1 VLQHLRED
9 QGADPARWLHAGCRH
24 QDRSCG
30 AAGTDHRA
38 FPTPGC
44 GRSRR
49 AGSQRCH
56 LAEHH
61 REATMK
67 QQIETLGRLASLRS
81 HRVRQMLGRVQYQ
94 QNLCQRY
101 RNNITGLSRLCG
113 FSVPMS
119 TPLQRDNQQRYKA
132 TLYKMVE
139 LQRRELAVAEQAL
152 ERIQRE
158 LLQAMRSEKVVEH
171 MIDD

>member
-1 VLQHLRED
+1 
-9 QGADPARWLHAGCRH
+9 
-24 QDRSCG
+24 
-30 AAGTDHRA
+30 
-38 FPTPGC
+38 
-44 GRSRR
+44 
-49 AGSQRCH
+49 
-56 LAEHH
+56 
-61 REATMK
+61 MK
-67 QQIETLGRLASLRS
+67 QQLETLGRLASLRGN
-81 HRVRQMLGRVQYQ
+81 RVRKMLGQVQYQ

-132 TLYKMVE
+132 TLHKMVE

-152 ERIQRE
+152 ERIRRE

-171 MIDD
+171 MIDSKLQQWQQLLAQQEQKIQDGLAAQAHWRATH

>member
-1 VLQHLRED
+1 
-9 QGADPARWLHAGCRH
+9 
-24 QDRSCG
+24 
-30 AAGTDHRA
+30 
-38 FPTPGC
+38 
-44 GRSRR
+44 
-49 AGSQRCH
+49 
-56 LAEHH
+56 
-61 REATMK
+61 MK

-119 TPLQRDNQQRYKA
+119 TPLQRDNQQRYKV

-171 MIDD
+171 VIEGKLQQWQQLLAQQEQKIQDGLAAQAHWRATH

>member
-1 VLQHLRED
+1 
-9 QGADPARWLHAGCRH
+9 
-24 QDRSCG
+24 
-30 AAGTDHRA
+30 
-38 FPTPGC
+38 
-44 GRSRR
+44 
-49 AGSQRCH
+49 
-56 LAEHH
+56 
-61 REATMK
+61 MK

-139 LQRRELAVAEQAL
+139 LQRRELEVAEQTL
-152 ERIQRE
+152 ERIRRE

-171 MIDD
+171 VIEGKLQQWQQLLAQQEQKIQDGLAAQAHWRATH

>member
-1 VLQHLRED
+1 
-9 QGADPARWLHAGCRH
+9 
-24 QDRSCG
+24 
-30 AAGTDHRA
+30 
-38 FPTPGC
+38 
-44 GRSRR
+44 
-49 AGSQRCH
+49 
-56 LAEHH
+56 
-61 REATMK
+61 MK
-67 QQIETLGRLASLRS
+67 QQIETLTRLASLRGN
-81 HRVRQMLGRVQYQ
+81 RVKQMLGQVQYQ
-94 QNLCQRY
+94 QNLCKRY

-152 ERIQRE
+152 VRIQQE

-171 MIDD
+171 VIEAKMQQWQQLLLAQEQKIQDGLAAQSWWRNRIA

>member
-1 VLQHLRED
+1 
-9 QGADPARWLHAGCRH
+9 
-24 QDRSCG
+24 
-30 AAGTDHRA
+30 
-38 FPTPGC
+38 
-44 GRSRR
+44 
-49 AGSQRCH
+49 
-56 LAEHH
+56 
-61 REATMK
+61 MK

-171 MIDD
+171 VIEGKLPQWQQLLAQQEQKIQDGLAAQAHWRATH

>member
-1 VLQHLRED
+1 
-9 QGADPARWLHAGCRH
+9 
-24 QDRSCG
+24 
-30 AAGTDHRA
+30 
-38 FPTPGC
+38 
-44 GRSRR
+44 
-49 AGSQRCH
+49 
-56 LAEHH
+56 
-61 REATMK
+61 MK

-171 MIDD
+171 MIDDKMRQWQQLLAQQEQKIQDGLAAQSWWRNRMA

>member
-1 VLQHLRED
+1 
-9 QGADPARWLHAGCRH
+9 
-24 QDRSCG
+24 
-30 AAGTDHRA
+30 
-38 FPTPGC
+38 
-44 GRSRR
+44 
-49 AGSQRCH
+49 
-56 LAEHH
+56 
-61 REATMK
+61 MK

-158 LLQAMRSEKVVEH
+158 LLHAMRSEKVVEH
-171 MIDD
+171 VIEGKLQQWQQLLAQQEQKIQDGLAAQAHWRASH

>member
-1 VLQHLRED
+1 MR
-9 QGADPARWLHAGCRH
+9 
-24 QDRSCG
+24 
-30 AAGTDHRA
+30 
-38 FPTPGC
+38 
-44 GRSRR
+44 
-49 AGSQRCH
+49 
-56 LAEHH
+56 
-61 REATMK
+61 
-67 QQIETLGRLASLRS
+67 QQIETLTRLASLRGN
-81 HRVRQMLGRVQYQ
+81 RVKQMLGQVRYQ

-152 ERIQRE
+152 ARIQQE
-158 LLQAMRSEKVVEH
+158 LLQAMRSERVIEH
-171 MIDD
+171 VIDAKMQQWQQQLLAQEQKIQDGLAAQSWWRERR

>member
-1 VLQHLRED
+1 
-9 QGADPARWLHAGCRH
+9 
-24 QDRSCG
+24 
-30 AAGTDHRA
+30 
-38 FPTPGC
+38 
-44 GRSRR
+44 
-49 AGSQRCH
+49 
-56 LAEHH
+56 
-61 REATMK
+61 MK

-119 TPLQRDNQQRYKA
+119 TPLQHDNQQRYKA

-171 MIDD
+171 MIEGKLQQWQQLLAQQEQKIQDGLAAQSWWRNQMA

>member
-1 VLQHLRED
+1 
-9 QGADPARWLHAGCRH
+9 
-24 QDRSCG
+24 
-30 AAGTDHRA
+30 
-38 FPTPGC
+38 
-44 GRSRR
+44 
-49 AGSQRCH
+49 
-56 LAEHH
+56 
-61 REATMK
+61 MK
-67 QQIETLGRLASLRS
+67 QQLETLGRLASLRGN
-81 HRVRQMLGRVQYQ
+81 RVRKMLGQVQYQ

-132 TLYKMVE
+132 TLHKMVE

-152 ERIQRE
+152 ERIRRE

-171 MIDD
+171 LIDSKLQQWQQLLAQQEQKIQDGLAAQAHWRATH

>member
-1 VLQHLRED
+1 
-9 QGADPARWLHAGCRH
+9 
-24 QDRSCG
+24 
-30 AAGTDHRA
+30 
-38 FPTPGC
+38 
-44 GRSRR
+44 
-49 AGSQRCH
+49 
-56 LAEHH
+56 
-61 REATMK
+61 MK

-171 MIDD
+171 MIDDKMQQWQQLLVQQEQKIQDGLAAQSWWRNQMA

>member
-1 VLQHLRED
+1 MR
-9 QGADPARWLHAGCRH
+9 
-24 QDRSCG
+24 
-30 AAGTDHRA
+30 
-38 FPTPGC
+38 
-44 GRSRR
+44 
-49 AGSQRCH
+49 
-56 LAEHH
+56 
-61 REATMK
+61 
-67 QQIETLGRLASLRS
+67 QQIETLTRLASLRGN
-81 HRVRQMLGRVQYQ
+81 RVKQMLGQVRYQ

-152 ERIQRE
+152 ARIQQE
-158 LLQAMRSEKVVEH
+158 LLQAMRSERVVEH
-171 MIDD
+171 VIDAKMQQWQQQLMAQEQKIQDGLAAQSWWRNRIA

>member
-1 VLQHLRED
+1 
-9 QGADPARWLHAGCRH
+9 
-24 QDRSCG
+24 
-30 AAGTDHRA
+30 
-38 FPTPGC
+38 
-44 GRSRR
+44 
-49 AGSQRCH
+49 
-56 LAEHH
+56 
-61 REATMK
+61 MK

-113 FSVPMS
+113 FSVPMN

-171 MIDD
+171 MIDDKLQQWQQLLAQQEQKIQDGLAAQAHWRATH

>member
-1 VLQHLRED
+1 MR
-9 QGADPARWLHAGCRH
+9 
-24 QDRSCG
+24 
-30 AAGTDHRA
+30 
-38 FPTPGC
+38 
-44 GRSRR
+44 
-49 AGSQRCH
+49 
-56 LAEHH
+56 
-61 REATMK
+61 
-67 QQIETLGRLASLRS
+67 QQIETLTRLASLRGN
-81 HRVRQMLGRVQYQ
+81 RVKQILGQVRYQ

-152 ERIQRE
+152 ARIQQE
-158 LLQAMRSEKVVEH
+158 LLQAMRSERVVEH
-171 MIDD
+171 VIDAKMQQWQQQLLAQEQKIQDGLAAQSWWRERR

>member
-1 VLQHLRED
+1 
-9 QGADPARWLHAGCRH
+9 
-24 QDRSCG
+24 
-30 AAGTDHRA
+30 
-38 FPTPGC
+38 
-44 GRSRR
+44 
-49 AGSQRCH
+49 
-56 LAEHH
+56 
-61 REATMK
+61 MK

-171 MIDD
+171 VIEGQLQQWQQMLAQQEQKIQDGLAAQAHWRATH

>member
-1 VLQHLRED
+1 
-9 QGADPARWLHAGCRH
+9 
-24 QDRSCG
+24 
-30 AAGTDHRA
+30 
-38 FPTPGC
+38 
-44 GRSRR
+44 
-49 AGSQRCH
+49 
-56 LAEHH
+56 
-61 REATMK
+61 MK
-67 QQIETLGRLASLRS
+67 QQIETHGRLASLRS

-171 MIDD
+171 VIEGKLQQWQQLLAQQEQKIQDGLAAQAHWRATH